1 MRASFVNLTFFTSFE
16 RCCRF
21 FFPIHAS
28 SLIISPPPITSPPL
42 LHYSQAKDSSN
53 LFATTINNI
62 KDLFD
67 FRATNYFDR
76 SSRRGPGS
84 VCLSATL
91 PNSSRDRERDKDKDR
106 DKEKE
111 KSVRQTWRRRHKDP
125 CKSHCTVRYSAP
137 PHCTALHCTVLH
149 CTALPDGMGCSA
161 VQCSQQPNSFR
172 SHLSDVYTT
181 FLSLILIFSHFPF
194 LPILSLLLSNLLLC
208 LLAYIYL
215 WDGVQCGL

>member
-1 MRASFVNLTFFTSFE
+1 MICASFVNLAFFTSFE

-28 SLIISPPPITSPPL
+28 SLIISPHPIPSPPL

-91 PNSSRDRERDKDKDR
+91 PNSSRDRERERERDKDKDK
-106 DKEKE
+106 DKE

-125 CKSHCTVRYSAP
+125 CKSQHGTVRYAALP
-137 PHCTALHCTVLH
+137 CLYCTILH
-149 CTALPDGMGCSA
+149 CTA
-161 VQCSQQPNSFR
+161 
-172 SHLSDVYTT
+172 
-181 FLSLILIFSHFPF
+181 
-194 LPILSLLLSNLLLC
+194 
-208 LLAYIYL
+208 
-215 WDGVQCGL
+215 